1 MFYLSVQWCVQF
13 SVCGECWMLEKKHAL
28 LEEDMNRRAESDAAM
43 RGRAFMVS
51 PPGASTAG
59 GSASKTD
66 YQLHDKTNAVNNTRI
81 NKQVE
86 ESKDSMS

>member
-1 MFYLSVQWCVQF
+1 MSVKF
-13 SVCGECWMLEKKHAL
+13 SVCGECWMLENKHAL
-28 LEEDMNRRAESDAAM
+28 LEEDMNWRAESDAAM

-66 YQLHDKTNAVNNTRI
+66 YQLHEKTNGVNNTGI

-86 ESKDSMS
+86 ESKDSVS